1 MLAPGFFHDRINN
14 IIIQLYISFE
24 NSQKITMPLSESRY
38 MPHLKNCFMPV
49 LITLLALS
57 CLSVLGGC
65 ASKKNPVE
73 SPADIL
79 LLEKWSN
86 DYPLSELSRLPAGQQ
101 DTGAGYIGDVETFLP
116 VWRAFMPME
125 ILPAVDFS
133 RNIVVF
139 TRNTQFYNHT
149 AILRVTLL
157 EGVAE
162 VIAMETMS
170 ANPIKDKVAMAMA
183 VIPREGLR
191 EIKVGSERIR
201 IMPRQ

>member
-1 MLAPGFFHDRINN
+1 
-14 IIIQLYISFE
+14 
-24 NSQKITMPLSESRY
+24 
-38 MPHLKNCFMPV
+38 
-49 LITLLALS
+49 
-57 CLSVLGGC
+57 
-65 ASKKNPVE
+65 
-73 SPADIL
+73 
-79 LLEKWSN
+79 
-86 DYPLSELSRLPAGQQ
+86 
-101 DTGAGYIGDVETFLP
+101 
-116 VWRAFMPME
+116 ME